1 MMERKTF
8 TREQATRRKQKRQT
22 SFTLIEL
29 LVVIAIIAILAG
41 LLLPALNAAR
51 EKAHALSC
59 VNKTKQLG
67 LCISMYVSD
76 CQDNFFKVYDGPSS
90 AIQRYWLGRLVW
102 LGYMKVSRK
111 AEILRCTTGFDKY
124 IGTSPLNY
132 KANFASPV
140 DGSNLAD
147 FHIKVT
153 YGLSEVVAGVPG
165 WNNVWNENYARPAKL
180 NQFKRPKT
188 TFVASEMYNESVMY
202 GTSYKRPSSDNG
214 IKTLFVLPKH
224 ALHKEKFNILW
235 GDFHVEPEKV
245 SKLRVRNF
253 FYKSNI

>member
-1 MMERKTF
+1 MERKTI

-22 SFTLIEL
+22 LFTLIEL

-124 IGTSPLNY
+124 FVTSPLNY
-132 KANFASPV
+132 KSNFASPI
-140 DGSNLAD
+140 DGSNLTD

-153 YGLSEVVAGVPG
+153 YGLNEVVAGVPG
-165 WNNVWNENYARPAKL
+165 WTNVWNENYAKPAKL
-180 NQFKRPKT
+180 NLFKRPKI

-202 GTSYKRPSSDNG
+202 GTSYKRPITDNG
-214 IKTLFVLPKH
+214 IRTLFVLPKH